1 MMFNASITLNSTES
15 DFYYNLLKEEDFD
28 FRNKN
33 IDLTILND
41 SKNNNLKININ
52 TDSLIDLKIANSAV
66 IKSFEIIQKT
76 INI

>member
-1 MMFNASITLNSTES
+1 MFNASITLNSTES